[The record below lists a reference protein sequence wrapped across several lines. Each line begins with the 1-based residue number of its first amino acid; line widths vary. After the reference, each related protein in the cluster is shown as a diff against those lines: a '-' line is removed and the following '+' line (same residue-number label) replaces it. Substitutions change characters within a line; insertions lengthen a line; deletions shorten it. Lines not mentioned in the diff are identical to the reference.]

1 MQYQSVTAG
10 TFLERPNR
18 FIAMVDLDGRTERV
32 HVKNTA
38 CPRLQGLSGT
48 WHQSEPKDPIRFD
61 RSGKGAPRKDSP
73 AHQSGLPD
81 SKRCCGGMAA
91 QGYAFLRKCHN

>member
-32 HVKNTA
+32 HVKNIYSEAFYTPKMGQA
-38 CPRLQGLSGT
+38 IMNRLL
-48 WHQSEPKDPIRFD
+48 K
-61 RSGKGAPRKDSP
+61 
-73 AHQSGLPD
+73 
-81 SKRCCGGMAA
+81 AA
-91 QGYAFLRKCHN
+91 GHKIINAQEEKK